1 MSTIH
6 FSVQITSRTGDKAD
20 IVATIA
26 QSEGAESEA
35 VKRDPE
41 VQMTSRTDDTE
52 ARAITKA
59 AEREGAESEAVKRDP
74 EVQMMSRTDDIEARA
89 IAKAA
94 EREGAESE
102 AVKRDPEL
110 QMTSRTDDI
119 EAKAIAKA
127 AEREG
132 SGSPVKDVAEE
143 GSDTTEVEG
152 VEPFNGKFAEP
163 TRHDAEQSMEDA
175 KSDAKEFKSVQPFSG
190 KTGEADAARAA
201 DENLAEGLK
210 HDTDYSKEATKPET
224 KEVESVS
231 GKATEPEGPQDQNVT
246 EGLKRDTDYSM
257 EDAKSETTAVEED
270 VEAPAAG
277 TVEETKLPSGT
288 APTEGSVPPASP
300 VKPEIEAVTEKSGD
314 VDKTVTDL
322 SQQAEEA
329 EGAVPV
335 TVEGEVKESEA
346 SEPVDLSVLE
356 GNKVNKAGNIVD
368 DKGTVI
374 GRVISGKLSALIG
387 RTVGKDGKIWD
398 DRGTIVGEAEVLPEP
413 EKVEEAPFEDF
424 PDSIVD
430 ESGAIIF
437 QGRTIGK
444 LVTGDAKKLAGKNV
458 DADGDVVDSKGNVIG
473 KAERTE
479 EQEPEPEEETAVDL
493 SLLAGKKVNKAGNVV
508 DENGTMF
515 GRVVEGDITK
525 LVGRKVDAEGKIWN
539 DAGRIIGRAEL
550 VPLEERE
557 KPAVAPFEDFPNS
570 VVGKDGIVKCD
581 GQTVGRLVEG
591 DAKKLAGKKVDEEGD
606 VLDRNG
612 NVIGKAERWEEEAIE
627 EQMVDQSALAGK
639 RVNKYGNVVDSA
651 GVIYGRLVEGDPT
664 KLAGKM
670 CDKDGRV
677 WNEGGTVVG
686 RAEVIPESER
696 EGQKTGPFAD
706 FSVATVDRDGKV
718 VDSTG
723 ATIGRLVEG
732 DAKKLYGKKVDADGE
747 ILDTNGNVIGKAER
761 WEEEAIEEQM
771 VDQSALAGKRV
782 NKYGNV
788 VDSAGVIYGRLVE
801 GDPTKLAGK
810 MCDKDG
816 RVWNEGGTVVGR
828 AEVIPES
835 EREGQKTGPFADFSV
850 ATVDKDGKV
859 VDSTG
864 ATIGRL
870 VEGDAKK
877 LYGKKVDA
885 DGEILDTNGNV
896 IGKAERW
903 EEEVQEKEPSPLKG
917 HIVNRDGNVFDDKG
931 ELLGKLTE
939 GDIAKCAGKILDD
952 DGDVLDGKNRIVG
965 HVSLLSDIPEPEPEP
980 EPEREPTP
988 VPEPQP
994 EPEPESKPEEQP
1006 ETPEEAERRRQL
1018 EEDKKM
1024 AARMANC
1031 IERSLDQIRPIMKMI
1046 MTHIEAAENVS
1057 KEDLDEEKLVQTVKP
1072 LIEEGSRILQE
1083 THGEIRA
1090 LDPDGH
1096 IQANAKHKPEGRDAT
1111 PEEYRLAE
1119 DLKELTGTV
1128 AETIEK
1134 AKVKIA
1140 DMPHAKKELSPLWG
1154 LLTEPL
1160 FQILAAVGLLLS
1172 GVLGLVGQLLHGLGL
1187 GALVNGLLGGLLGG
1201 LGITKVL
1208 EALGLGKVLSPL
1220 TGSKKK

>member
-26 QSEGAESEA
+26 QPEGAESEA

-41 VQMTSRTDDTE
+41 VQMTSRTDD
-52 ARAITKA
+52 
-59 AEREGAESEAVKRDP
+59 
-74 EVQMMSRTDDIEARA
+74 IEAKA

-102 AVKRDPEL
+102 AATRNPEV
-110 QMTSRTDDI
+110 QMTSPEPGTM
-119 EAKAIAKA
+119 A
-127 AEREG
+127 AQPEG
-132 SGSPVKDVAEE
+132 SGSPVGDVAEE
-143 GSDTTEVEG
+143 AKSDTTEVEG

-163 TRHDAEQSMEDA
+163 ARRDAEQSMEDA
-175 KSDAKEFKSVQPFSG
+175 KSDAKEVKSVQPFSG
-190 KTGEADAARAA
+190 KAGEADAARAA

-210 HDTDYSKEATKPET
+210 HDTDYSKEVTKPET

-231 GKATEPEGPQDQNVT
+231 GKATEPEGPQDKNVAEGLKRDT
-246 EGLKRDTDYSM
+246 DYSMEEAKPETKDVESVSGEATEPEGPQDKNVAEGLKRDTDYSM
-257 EDAKSETTAVEED
+257 EDAKSETTAVEEG

-322 SQQAEEA
+322 SQEEA

-335 TVEGEVKESEA
+335 TVEGEVKETEA

-356 GNKVNKAGNIVD
+356 GKKVNKAGNIVD

-374 GRVISGKLSALIG
+374 GRVISGKLTALIG

-398 DRGTIVGEAEVLPEP
+398 DKGTIVGEAEVLPEP

-444 LVTGDAKKLAGKNV
+444 LVKGDAKKLAGKKV

-479 EQEPEPEEETAVDL
+479 EQGPEPEAETAVDL

-508 DENGTMF
+508 DENGTLF

-539 DAGRIIGRAEL
+539 EAGRIIGRAEL
-550 VPLEERE
+550 VPCEERE
-557 KPAVAPFEDFPNS
+557 KPAVAPFEDFPNA

-581 GQTVGRLVEG
+581 GQIVGRLVEG

-627 EQMVDQSALAGK
+627 EQKVDQSALAGK

-651 GVIYGRLVEGDPT
+651 GVLYGRLVEGDPA

-747 ILDTNGNVIGKAER
+747 ILDG
-761 WEEEAIEEQM
+761 
-771 VDQSALAGKRV
+771 
-782 NKYGNV
+782 
-788 VDSAGVIYGRLVE
+788 
-801 GDPTKLAGK
+801 
-810 MCDKDG
+810 
-816 RVWNEGGTVVGR
+816 
-828 AEVIPES
+828 
-835 EREGQKTGPFADFSV
+835 
-850 ATVDKDGKV
+850 
-859 VDSTG
+859 
-864 ATIGRL
+864 
-870 VEGDAKK
+870 
-877 LYGKKVDA
+877 
-885 DGEILDTNGNV
+885 NGNV

-903 EEEVQEKEPSPLKG
+903 EEEVQEKESSPLKG

-939 GDIAKCAGKILDD
+939 GDIAKCAGKVLDD
-952 DGDVLDGKNRIVG
+952 DGDVVDGKNRIVG
-965 HVSLLSDIPEPEPEP
+965 HVSLLSDIPEPEP

-1046 MTHIEAAENVS
+1046 MMHIEAAENVS
-1057 KEDLDEEKLVQTVKP
+1057 KEDLDEEKLVQAVKP

-1134 AKVKIA
+1134 AKAKIA